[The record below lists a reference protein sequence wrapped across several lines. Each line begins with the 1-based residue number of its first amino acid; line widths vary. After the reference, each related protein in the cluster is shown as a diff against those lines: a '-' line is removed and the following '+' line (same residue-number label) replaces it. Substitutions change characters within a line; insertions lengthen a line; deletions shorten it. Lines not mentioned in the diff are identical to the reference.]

1 LLGGDLADAAT
12 ISELKGQHMGIDSIA
27 SLFDAVPAVGATSG
41 GGR

>member
-27 SLFDAVPAVGATSG
+27 SLFDAVPAVAATSG